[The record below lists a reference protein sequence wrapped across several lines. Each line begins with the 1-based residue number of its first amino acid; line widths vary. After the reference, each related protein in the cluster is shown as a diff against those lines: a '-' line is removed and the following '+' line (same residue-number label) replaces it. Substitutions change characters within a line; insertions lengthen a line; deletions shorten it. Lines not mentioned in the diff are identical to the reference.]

1 MTRLLQTLFA
11 LILLTLIFGFVIKSN
26 QAVLGDRII
35 GVTILFTAFVFMPLF
50 IYHRWKDKKL
60 SDYTLTAENFEKMRE
75 TVKTQINPKK
85 NPLLDILML
94 YSPFNYIR

>member
-60 SDYTLTAENFEKMRE
+60 SDYTLTAENFKKMRE
-75 TVKTQINPKK
+75 LAKSQIKPKK

>member
-1 MTRLLQTLFA
+1 MTRLLQNLFA

-75 TVKTQINPKK
+75 TGK
-85 NPLLDILML
+85 N
-94 YSPFNYIR
+94 SNQSKEKSSA

>member
-35 GVTILFTAFVFMPLF
+35 GVTILFTAFIFMPLF
-50 IYHRWKDKKL
+50 IYSRWKDKKL
-60 SDYTLTAENFEKMRE
+60 SDYTLTAENFEKMKKIG
-75 TVKTQINPKK
+75 KTK
-85 NPLLDILML
+85 NQ
-94 YSPFNYIR
+94 S

>member
-60 SDYTLTAENFEKMRE
+60 SDYTLTAENFEKMKKIG
-75 TVKTQINPKK
+75 KTK
-85 NPLLDILML
+85 NQ
-94 YSPFNYIR
+94 S

>member
-1 MTRLLQTLFA
+1 MTRLLQILFA

-60 SDYTLTAENFEKMRE
+60 SDYTLTVENFKKMKE
-75 TVKTQINPKK
+75 TGK
-85 NPLLDILML
+85 NPNQTKEKQILL
-94 YSPFNYIR
+94 PFRL